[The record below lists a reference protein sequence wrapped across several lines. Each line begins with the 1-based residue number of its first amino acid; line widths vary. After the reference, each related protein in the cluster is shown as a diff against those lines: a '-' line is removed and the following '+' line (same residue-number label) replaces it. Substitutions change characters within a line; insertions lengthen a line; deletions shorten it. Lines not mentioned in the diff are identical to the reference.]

1 MSRFLVGKI
10 SDITEGKMIALSI
23 DKKKKE
29 ILVVNTGNKYYAIS
43 NICTHKGARLHEGK
57 LNDKQL
63 ICPWHGAKS
72 DVTNGKLILF
82 PEKLKSLHSFKVS
95 IENDKVY
102 VEK

>member
-23 DKKKKE
+23 DKKKE

-63 ICPWHGAKS
+63 ICPWHGAKW
-72 DVTNGKLILF
+72 DVTNGKLIPFRDPLY
-82 PEKLKSLHSFKVS
+82 HG
-95 IENDKVY
+95 
-102 VEK
+102 